1 MLCHT
6 QIYPARAMEL
16 MVQVGIFT
24 TYDAVPAA
32 TAETARALGRA
43 LAERKCTVL
52 TGGSGGLMN
61 VISEAVVKAGGL
73 TVGIMAREAEGI
85 TEGDAW
91 HNPHNTVRILTG
103 QTFTMRS
110 AMLARSSDAAIA
122 MAGGVGT
129 LTEVSI
135 AYNLG
140 KPIIVLKGTGMMA
153 DRLTSLFPDGYID
166 HRKLSRM
173 HYVGDPVEAAD
184 LAFRLGKEHEGRGD
198 VGGRSQPMML

>member
-1 MLCHT
+1 
-6 QIYPARAMEL
+6 
-16 MVQVGIFT
+16 MVQIGIFT
-24 TYDAVPAA
+24 TYDEVPEDV
-32 TAETARALGRA
+32 AEKARALGRA

-85 TEGDAW
+85 GTDNEW
-91 HNPHNTVRILTG
+91 HNPYNTIRILTG

-110 AMLARSSDAAIA
+110 AMLVRSSDAAIA
-122 MAGGVGT
+122 VAGGVGT

-140 KPIIVLKGTGMMA
+140 KPIIALKGTGMMA
-153 DRLTSLFPDGYID
+153 ERLSSLFPDGHID
-166 HRKLSRM
+166 HRKLSRIRF
-173 HYVGDPVEAAD
+173 VSDPVEAAE
-184 LAFRLGKEHEGRGD
+184 LAFRLGKAHEGRGD
-198 VGGRSQPMML
+198 VGGRSQPMLL

>member
-1 MLCHT
+1 
-6 QIYPARAMEL
+6 
-16 MVQVGIFT
+16 MVQIGIFT
-24 TYDAVPAA
+24 TYDEVPDAV
-32 TAETARALGRA
+32 AEKARALGRA

-85 TEGDAW
+85 GADSEW
-91 HNPHNTVRILTG
+91 HNPYNTVRILTG

-110 AMLARSSDAAIA
+110 AMLVRSSDAAIA
-122 MAGGVGT
+122 LAGGVGT

-140 KPIIVLKGTGMMA
+140 KPIIALKGTGMMA
-153 DRLTSLFPDGYID
+153 ERLSSLFPDGYID
-166 HRKLSRM
+166 HRKLSRIRF
-173 HYVGDPVEAAD
+173 VSNPVEAAE
-184 LAFRLGKEHEGRGD
+184 LAFRLGKGHEGRGD
-198 VGGRSQPMML
+198 VGGRSQPMLL

>member
-1 MLCHT
+1 
-6 QIYPARAMEL
+6 
-16 MVQVGIFT
+16 MVQIGIFT
-24 TYDAVPAA
+24 TYDPVPDVVV
-32 TAETARALGRA
+32 EKARVLGRA

-85 TEGDAW
+85 GSDNEW
-91 HNPHNTVRILTG
+91 YNPYNTVRILSG

-110 AMLARSSDAAIA
+110 SMLARSSDAAIA
-122 MAGGVGT
+122 LAGGVGT

-140 KPIIVLKGTGMMA
+140 KPIVALKGTGMMA
-153 DRLTSLFPDGYID
+153 ERLAALFPDGYID
-166 HRKLSRM
+166 HRKLSRIRF
-173 HYVGDPVEAAD
+173 VSDPVEAAE
-184 LAFRLGKEHEGRGD
+184 LAFRLGNENEGRGD
-198 VGGRSQPMML
+198 LGGRYQPMLL